1 MLVDKGYL
9 KSRYTYFFVIFFL
22 WALVSSH
29 AQTQPVAK
37 FHFNNGSEYDEI
49 NNRKAKLLG
58 VSHITD
64 RFGNDN
70 HAVYF
75 SGNMSSY
82 INLGSYKELK
92 PTVGTISLWVNIE
105 YKAWSGKG
113 PLYNPII
120 LTKYTRLDD
129 FYEAYAI
136 YYLLETNKLVAVSS
150 QDSTKEV
157 GLFYLKPFERNK
169 WHHIVIAYN
178 NENFWMYVDGRLEG
192 KISKNFETKFLETD
206 SVMLGTTANKK
217 NMRFLIGMIDDV
229 EFYDKVLTE
238 NEVNELYNAPNPNQ
252 SKIVLQRSMMILL
265 IGGILFLVYLLIRY
279 YIKVSLRK
287 GRQRLELANLLLEN
301 ELRINR
307 ALMNPHFI
315 FNSLNTLHNYIL
327 MNNVDRASNYLIKF
341 SKLIRKILDS
351 NLSDAISL
359 EMEIELIQ
367 RYMEIESL
375 RFNEHLKY
383 AIIVEPSIASSF
395 ITIPIMMVQPF
406 IENAVWHGL
415 KDKSGDKMV
424 TVSFSLYE
432 EKYLKC
438 VIEDNGTGRKKRSLN
453 NLEKKS
459 LGTGFV
465 QQRLN
470 LLNRIH
476 NLSASL
482 TIVDKAGN
490 SGTLVTLIL
499 PILNK

>member
-1 MLVDKGYL
+1 ML
-9 KSRYTYFFVIFFL
+9 FFL
-22 WALVSSH
+22 LAFAYSQ
-29 AQTQPVAK
+29 AQSKPTAK
-37 FHFNNGSEYDEI
+37 FSFNNGSDYDEV
-49 NNRKAKLLG
+49 NNKKAKLNN
-58 VSHITD
+58 VTYIMD

-120 LTKYTRLDD
+120 LTKNARLDD
-129 FYEAYAI
+129 FYEAYAM
-136 YYLLETNKLVAVSS
+136 YYLLETNNLVAVSS

-157 GLFYLKPFERNK
+157 GLFYLKTFERNK
-169 WHHIVIAYN
+169 WHHLAIAYD
-178 NENFWMYVDGRLEG
+178 NENFWMYVDGKLEG

-206 SVMLGTTANKK
+206 SVVLGATANKK
-217 NMRFLIGMIDDV
+217 NMRFLIGRIDDV
-229 EFYDKVLTE
+229 EFYDKVLAE
-238 NEVNELYNAPNPNQ
+238 NEVTELYNAPNPNR
-252 SKIVLQRSMMILL
+252 SKIIFQKSMMILL
-265 IGGILFLVYLLIRY
+265 CGSIVFLLYLLVHY
-279 YIKVSLRK
+279 YIKISLRK
-287 GRQRLELANLLLEN
+287 GRQRLELTNLLLEN

-327 MNNVDRASNYLIKF
+327 MNNVDKASNYLIKF
-341 SKLIRKILDS
+341 SKLIRKILES
-351 NLSDAISL
+351 NLSDTINL

-375 RFNEHLKY
+375 RFNERLKY
-383 AIIVEPSIASSF
+383 AIIVEPSIVSST
-395 ITIPIMMVQPF
+395 ITIPIMMIQPF
-406 IENAVWHGL
+406 IENSVWHGL
-415 KDKSGDKMV
+415 KDKSGDKIV

-453 NLEKKS
+453 SIEKKS

-470 LLNRIH
+470 LLNKIY
-476 NLSASL
+476 NLNASL
-482 TIVDKAGN
+482 TIFDKVGN
-490 SGTLVTLIL
+490 SGTVVTLIL

>member
-1 MLVDKGYL
+1 MRARL
-9 KSRYTYFFVIFFL
+9 KPI
-22 WALVSSH
+22 
-29 AQTQPVAK
+29 AK
-37 FHFNNGSEYDEI
+37 FTFNNRSDYDI
-49 NNRKAKLLG
+49 VNNKRAKLSD
-58 VSHITD
+58 VSYVMD
-64 RFGNDN
+64 RFGNSN

-75 SGNMSSY
+75 SGNITSY

-105 YKAWSGKG
+105 HKAWSGKG

-120 LTKYTRLDD
+120 LTKSTRLDD
-129 FYEAYAI
+129 FYEAYAV

-150 QDSTKEV
+150 QDSTREV

-169 WHHIVIAYN
+169 WHHIVIAYD
-178 NENFWMYVDGRLEG
+178 NENFWIYVDGKLEG

-206 SVMLGTTANKK
+206 SVIVGGTANKK
-217 NMRFLIGMIDDV
+217 NMRFMIGMVDDV
-229 EFYDKVLTE
+229 EFYDRVLSEEEIT
-238 NEVNELYNAPNPNQ
+238 ELYNAPNPNTNKVIFQ
-252 SKIVLQRSMMILL
+252 KSII
-265 IGGILFLVYLLIRY
+265 ILFFVVVIFLLYILVRY
-279 YIKVSLRK
+279 YIKISLRK
-287 GRQRLELANLLLEN
+287 GKQRLELTNLLLEN

-327 MNNVDRASNYLIKF
+327 MNNTDQASNYLIKF

-351 NLSDAISL
+351 NLSDNINL
-359 EMEIELIQ
+359 ELEIELIQ
-367 RYMEIESL
+367 RYLEVESL
-375 RFNEHLKY
+375 RFNEHLKH
-383 AIIVEPSIASSF
+383 AIIVEPSIVPSS
-395 ITIPIMMVQPF
+395 ITIPIMMIQPF

-415 KDKSGDKMV
+415 KDKIGDKIV

-438 VIEDNGTGRKKRSLN
+438 IIEDNGTGRKKRNLN
-453 NLEKKS
+453 SIEKKS

-470 LLNRIH
+470 LLNKIH
-476 NLSASL
+476 NLNASL
-482 TIVDKAGN
+482 TIVDKPDNG
-490 SGTLVTLIL
+490 GTIVTVIL

>member
-1 MLVDKGYL
+1 MKPFN
-9 KSRYTYFFVIFFL
+9 TYFNALFFL
-22 WALVSSH
+22 LLFVSSQ
-29 AQTQPVAK
+29 AQLAPVAR
-37 FHFNNGSEYDEI
+37 FNFNNGSEYDEV
-49 NNRKAKLLG
+49 NNRKARLIG

-70 HAVYF
+70 HAVYL
-75 SGNMSSY
+75 SGNISSY

-105 YKAWSGKG
+105 HKVWSGKG

-120 LTKYTRLDD
+120 LTKNTKLDD
-129 FYEAYAI
+129 FYEAYAV

-150 QDSTKEV
+150 QDSTKEI

-169 WHHIVIAYN
+169 WHHLVIAYDN
-178 NENFWMYVDGRLEG
+178 DNFWIYVDGKLEG
-192 KISKNFETKFLETD
+192 KTSKNFETKFLETD

-229 EFYDKVLTE
+229 EFYNKVLTE
-238 NEVNELYNAPNPNQ
+238 NEVAELYNAPNPNQ
-252 SKIVLQRSMMILL
+252 SKIVFQRSMI
-265 IGGILFLVYLLIRY
+265 ILFIGSVIFLIYLLIRY

-327 MNNVDRASNYLIKF
+327 MNNVDQASNYLIKF

-351 NLSDAISL
+351 NLSDNINL
-359 EMEIELIQ
+359 ELEIELIQ
-367 RYMEIESL
+367 RYLEVESL
-375 RFNEHLKY
+375 RFNEHLKH
-383 AIIVEPSIASSF
+383 AIIIEPAIVPSSI
-395 ITIPIMMVQPF
+395 IIPIMMIQPF

-438 VIEDNGTGRKKRSLN
+438 VIEDNGTGRKKRDLN
-453 NLEKKS
+453 SIEKKS

-465 QQRLN
+465 QQRLS
-470 LLNRIH
+470 LLNKIH
-476 NLSASL
+476 NLNASL
-482 TIVDKAGN
+482 TIIDKSDNG
-490 SGTLVTLIL
+490 GTLVTLVL

>member
-1 MLVDKGYL
+1 
-9 KSRYTYFFVIFFL
+9 
-22 WALVSSH
+22 
-29 AQTQPVAK
+29 
-37 FHFNNGSEYDEI
+37 
-49 NNRKAKLLG
+49 
-58 VSHITD
+58 
-64 RFGNDN
+64 
-70 HAVYF
+70 
-75 SGNMSSY
+75 
-82 INLGSYKELK
+82 
-92 PTVGTISLWVNIE
+92 
-105 YKAWSGKG
+105 
-113 PLYNPII
+113 
-120 LTKYTRLDD
+120 
-129 FYEAYAI
+129 
-136 YYLLETNKLVAVSS
+136 
-150 QDSTKEV
+150 
-157 GLFYLKPFERNK
+157 
-169 WHHIVIAYN
+169 
-178 NENFWMYVDGRLEG
+178 
-192 KISKNFETKFLETD
+192 
-206 SVMLGTTANKK
+206 
-217 NMRFLIGMIDDV
+217 
-229 EFYDKVLTE
+229 
-238 NEVNELYNAPNPNQ
+238 
-252 SKIVLQRSMMILL
+252 MILL
-265 IGGILFLVYLLIRY
+265 IGGVLFLVYLLIRY